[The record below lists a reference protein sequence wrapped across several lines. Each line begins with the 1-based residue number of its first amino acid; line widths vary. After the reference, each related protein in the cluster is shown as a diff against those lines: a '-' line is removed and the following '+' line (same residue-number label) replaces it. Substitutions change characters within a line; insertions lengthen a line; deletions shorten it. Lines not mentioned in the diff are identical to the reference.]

1 MEERNEVDGREIAH
15 GLLIAVL
22 VKLGGSLEM
31 TTLDEL
37 QMDTMGDAAG
47 RMYSFVIE
55 PTENSDTVRLTV
67 RPETNHAEG

>member
-31 TTLDEL
+31 TMGEL
-37 QMDTMGDAAG
+37 QMDAMGDDAG

-55 PTENSDTVRLTV
+55 PTENRNVVRLTV
-67 RPETNHAEG
+67 RPETNHSEG